1 MSISGVGSR
10 SSLTVQSLVDMRAQ
24 LDELQRQLASGK
36 KSTTYA
42 GLGVDRGF
50 TVGLRS
56 QASTLKAFDDTIT
69 QVDFRLKVAQSALQ
83 RIGNISNQV
92 RSSTVLGAN
101 VVSNGSTIA
110 QSMAYTEVGELLSLF
125 NTQAGDRY
133 LFAGRAIDKP
143 AVDTFDHIMNG
154 DGTRAGFKQVMDE
167 RRQADIGG
175 PGGLGRLL
183 ITAPTA
189 TSVQVAED
197 AVSPFGFKLASVS
210 TTMTGA
216 TVTGPAGSPPAASV
230 DLTVNPNDGEAV
242 NFEFNLPDGTKE
254 TVTLTA
260 TTATPPGPN
269 QFSIDPTSTA
279 ATAANL
285 RTALT
290 AAIGKLAD
298 TSLTAASAVAAGS
311 DFFGN
316 PPQRVVGPPFTTAT
330 ATVAGTSADTV
341 MWYTGEDGPD
351 PARGTATARIDS
363 QISVSYGLRANEQG
377 LRWVLQN
384 VASLAAVTYSQTD
397 PNAQA
402 RANALNQRINS
413 NLNVP
418 AGTQTIES
426 IVTELSGAQGALGT
440 ATARH
445 TQTNNTITDLLGQ
458 IEGVPTEQVGAE
470 ILAMQT
476 RLQASLQTTAMLYK
490 LSLVNYV

>member
-24 LDELQRQLASGK
+24 LDELQRQLATGK

-56 QASTLKAFDDTIT
+56 QASGLKAFDDTIG
-69 QVDFRLKVAQSALQ
+69 QVDFRLKVGESALQ
-83 RIGNISNQV
+83 RMGDISNQV

-110 QSMAYTEVGELLSLF
+110 QSMAYSEVNELLSLF

-133 LFAGRAIDKP
+133 LFAGRAVDKP

-154 DGTRAGFKQVMDE
+154 DGARAGFKQVVDE
-167 RRQADIGG
+167 RKQADVGG

-216 TVTGPAGSPPAASV
+216 TLTGPAGSPPAASV
-230 DLTVNPNDGEAV
+230 DLTANPNNGEGIS
-242 NFEFNLPDGTKE
+242 FEFNLPDGTKE

-260 TTATPPGPN
+260 TSAASPGPN
-269 QFSIDPTSTA
+269 QFVIGAT
-279 ATAANL
+279 TAANL
-285 RTALT
+285 QTALT

-298 TSLTAASAVAAGS
+298 TSLTAASAVAAGN

-316 PPQRVVGPPFTTAT
+316 PPQRVVGPTFTTAT
-330 ATVAGTSADTV
+330 ATVAGTSTDTV
-341 MWYTGEDGPD
+341 MWYIGEDGPD
-351 PARGTATARIDS
+351 PARGTATARIDT

-402 RANALNQRINS
+402 RANALNARVNT

-440 ATARH
+440 ATERH
-445 TQTNNTITDLLGQ
+445 TQTNNTIADLLGQ
-458 IEGVPTEQVGAE
+458 IQGVPTEQVGAE

-476 RLQASLQTTAMLYK
+476 RLQGSLQTTAMLYK

>member
-56 QASTLKAFDDTIT
+56 QASGLKAFDDTIT
-69 QVDFRLKVAQSALQ
+69 QVDFRLKVAQTALQ
-83 RIGNISNQV
+83 RIGDISNQV

-110 QSMAYTEVGELLSLF
+110 QSMAYSEVNELLSLF
-125 NTQAGDRY
+125 NTQAGDRF
-133 LFAGRAIDKP
+133 LFAGRAVDKP

-154 DGTRAGFKQVMDE
+154 DGARAGFKQVVDE
-167 RRQADIGG
+167 RRQADVGG

-183 ITAPTA
+183 VTAPTA

-216 TVTGPAGSPPAASV
+216 TITGPAGSPPAASV
-230 DLTVNPNDGEAV
+230 DLTANPNNGEAV

-254 TVTLTA
+254 TVTLSA
-260 TTATPPGPN
+260 TNQASPGPN
-269 QFSIDPTSTA
+269 QFVIGATPA

-285 RTALT
+285 QTALT

-298 TSLTAASAVAAGS
+298 TALTAASAVAAGN

-316 PPQRVVGPPFTTAT
+316 PPQRVVGPTFTTAT

-351 PARGTATARIDS
+351 PARGTASARIDT
-363 QISVSYGLRANEQG
+363 QITVSYGLRANEQG
-377 LRWVLQN
+377 MRWVLQN

-397 PNAQA
+397 PNAQT
-402 RANALNQRINS
+402 RANALNARVNS

-426 IVTELSGAQGALGT
+426 IVTELSGVQGALGT
-440 ATARH
+440 ATERH
-445 TQTNNTITDLLGQ
+445 TQTSNTITDLLGQ

-490 LSLVNYV
+490 LSLVNFV

>member
-10 SSLTVQSLVDMRAQ
+10 SSLSVQSLVDMRAQ
-24 LDELQRQLASGK
+24 LDELQRQLATGK

-56 QASTLKAFDDTIT
+56 QASGLKAFDETIS

-83 RIGNISNQV
+83 RMGDISDQV

-110 QSMAYTEVGELLSLF
+110 QSMAYSEVNELLSLF

-154 DGTRAGFKQVMDE
+154 DGARAGFTQVVDE
-167 RRQADIGG
+167 RRQADVGG
-175 PGGLGRLL
+175 TGGLGRLV

-216 TVTGPAGSPPAASV
+216 TVTGPAGSPAVASV
-230 DLTVNPNDGEAV
+230 DLTANPNNGEAIK
-242 NFEFNLPDGTKE
+242 FEFNLPDGTKE
-254 TVTLTA
+254 TVALTA
-260 TTATPPGPN
+260 TSAASPGPN
-269 QFSIDPTSTA
+269 QFVIGATPA

-285 RTALT
+285 QTALT

-298 TSLTAASAVAAGS
+298 TSLTAASAVAAGN

-316 PPQRVVGPPFTTAT
+316 PPQRVVGPTFTTAT

-341 MWYTGEDGPD
+341 MWYIGEDGPD
-351 PARGTATARIDS
+351 P
-363 QISVSYGLRANEQG
+363 
-377 LRWVLQN
+377 
-384 VASLAAVTYSQTD
+384 
-397 PNAQA
+397 
-402 RANALNQRINS
+402 
-413 NLNVP
+413 
-418 AGTQTIES
+418 
-426 IVTELSGAQGALGT
+426 
-440 ATARH
+440 
-445 TQTNNTITDLLGQ
+445 
-458 IEGVPTEQVGAE
+458 
-470 ILAMQT
+470 
-476 RLQASLQTTAMLYK
+476 
-490 LSLVNYV
+490 

>member
-1 MSISGVGSR
+1 MSISGIGSR

-56 QASTLKAFDDTIT
+56 QASGLKAFGDTIT

-83 RIGNISNQV
+83 RIGDISDQV

-101 VVSNGSTIA
+101 VVGNGSTIA

-154 DGTRAGFKQVMDE
+154 DGARAGFTQVVDE
-167 RRQADIGG
+167 RRQADVGG
-175 PGGLGRLL
+175 TGGLGRLV

-216 TVTGPAGSPPAASV
+216 TVTGPAGSPAVASV
-230 DLTVNPNDGEAV
+230 DLTANPNNGEAIK
-242 NFEFNLPDGTKE
+242 FEFNLPDGSKE

-260 TTATPPGPN
+260 TNAASPGPN
-269 QFSIDPTSTA
+269 QFAIGTTPA

-285 RTALT
+285 QTALT

-298 TSLTAASAVAAGS
+298 TSLTAASAVVAGS
-311 DFFGN
+311 DFFGD
-316 PPQRVVGPPFTTAT
+316 PPQRVVGPTFATAT
-330 ATVAGTSADTV
+330 AMVAGTTADTV

-351 PARGTATARIDS
+351 PARGTATARIDT
-363 QISVSYGLRANEQG
+363 QISVSYGMRANEQG

-426 IVTELSGAQGALGT
+426 IVTELSGVQGALGT
-440 ATARH
+440 ATERH

-458 IEGVPTEQVGAE
+458 IEGIPTEQVGAE

-490 LSLVNYV
+490 LSLVNFV

>member
-10 SSLTVQSLVDMRAQ
+10 SALTVQSLVDMRAQ

-56 QASTLKAFDDTIT
+56 QASSLQAFGDTIT

-83 RIGNISNQV
+83 RIGDISDQV

-110 QSMAYTEVGELLSLF
+110 QSMAYSEVNELLSLF

-143 AVDTFDHIMNG
+143 AVETFDHIMNG
-154 DGTRAGFKQVMDE
+154 DGARAGFKQVVNE
-167 RRQADIGG
+167 RRQADLG
-175 PGGLGRLL
+175 GGLGRLA

-197 AVSPFGFKLASVS
+197 AVSPFGFKLASVTS
-210 TTMTGA
+210 GLTGA
-216 TVTGPAGSPPAASV
+216 TVTGPSGSPATASV
-230 DLTVNPNDGEAV
+230 DLTTNPNDGENV

-260 TTATPPGPN
+260 TSASPGPG
-269 QFSIDPTSTA
+269 QFAIGTTPA

-285 RTALT
+285 QTALT

-298 TSLTAASAVAAGS
+298 TSLTAASAVAAG
-311 DFFGN
+311 
-316 PPQRVVGPPFTTAT
+316 V
-330 ATVAGTSADTV
+330 
-341 MWYTGEDGPD
+341 
-351 PARGTATARIDS
+351 
-363 QISVSYGLRANEQG
+363 
-377 LRWVLQN
+377 
-384 VASLAAVTYSQTD
+384 
-397 PNAQA
+397 
-402 RANALNQRINS
+402 
-413 NLNVP
+413 
-418 AGTQTIES
+418 
-426 IVTELSGAQGALGT
+426 
-440 ATARH
+440 
-445 TQTNNTITDLLGQ
+445 
-458 IEGVPTEQVGAE
+458 
-470 ILAMQT
+470 
-476 RLQASLQTTAMLYK
+476 
-490 LSLVNYV
+490 

>member
-42 GLGVDRGF
+42 GLGIDRGF

-56 QASTLKAFDDTIT
+56 QASALKAFDETIT
-69 QVDFRLKVAQSALQ
+69 QVDFRLKVAQSALE
-83 RIGNISNQV
+83 RIGDISNQV

-110 QSMAYTEVGELLSLF
+110 QSMAYSEVNELLSLF
-125 NTQAGDRY
+125 NTQAGDRF
-133 LFAGRAIDKP
+133 LFAGRAVDKP

-154 DGTRAGFKQVMDE
+154 DGARAGFKQVVDE
-167 RRQADIGG
+167 RRQADVGG

-216 TVTGPAGSPPAASV
+216 TITGPAGSPPAASV
-230 DLTVNPNDGEAV
+230 DLTANPNNGEAV
-242 NFEFNLPDGTKE
+242 SFEFNLPDGTKE

-260 TTATPPGPN
+260 TNQASPGPGQFVIGATP
-269 QFSIDPTSTA
+269 A

-285 RTALT
+285 QTALT
-290 AAIGKLAD
+290 AAVGKLAD
-298 TSLTAASAVAAGS
+298 TALTAASAVAAGS

-316 PPQRVVGPPFTTAT
+316 PPQRVVGPTFTTAT

-341 MWYTGEDGPD
+341 MWYIGEDGPD
-351 PARGTATARIDS
+351 PARGTATARIDT
-363 QISVSYGLRANEQG
+363 QITVSYGLRANEQG
-377 LRWVLQN
+377 MRWVLQN

-402 RANALNQRINS
+402 RANALNARVNT

-440 ATARH
+440 ATERH

>member
-36 KSTTYA
+36 KSNTYA

-56 QASTLKAFDDTIT
+56 QASGLKAFGDTIT

-83 RIGNISNQV
+83 RIGAISNQV

-110 QSMAYTEVGELLSLF
+110 QSMAYSEVGELLSLF

-133 LFAGRAIDKP
+133 LFSGRAVDKP
-143 AVDTFDHIMNG
+143 AVETFDHIMNG
-154 DGTRAGFKQVMDE
+154 DGALAGFKQVVDE
-167 RRQADIGG
+167 RRQADVG
-175 PGGLGRLL
+175 GGLGRLL

-210 TTMTGA
+210 STMTGA
-216 TVTGPAGSPPAASV
+216 TVTSPAGSPAAASV
-230 DLTVNPNDGEAV
+230 DLTANPNNGEAV
-242 NFEFNLPDGTKE
+242 NFEFNLPDGSKE

-260 TTATPPGPN
+260 TSAASPGPN
-269 QFSIDPTSTA
+269 QFVIGTTPA

-285 RTALT
+285 QTALT
-290 AAIGKLAD
+290 AAVGKLAD
-298 TSLTAASAVAAGS
+298 TSLTAASAVAGGN

-316 PPQRVVGPPFTTAT
+316 PPQRVVGPTFTTAT

-351 PARGTATARIDS
+351 PARGTASARIDT

-397 PNAQA
+397 PNAQT
-402 RANALNQRINS
+402 RANALNARINT

-426 IVTELSGAQGALGT
+426 IVTELSGVQGALGT
-440 ATARH
+440 ATERH
-445 TQTNNTITDLLGQ
+445 TQTKNTITDLLGQ